1 MLILGTFVICVLI
14 SFTTANSVHFV
25 NQDTITR
32 TIIFTSEMGQPQISS
47 LNIKGNSAEHK
58 IFPIG
63 WAGNWYSVS
72 EGAANVPGMLGE
84 VKFDGFDGATYFD
97 VSAIVNPN
105 DNQGV
110 KQLFPAGINR
120 PISGCDSF
128 PCANVYRKSDDLQ
141 TLSTYS
147 KELICL
153 LGNSQRKLRRG
164 NRKVM
169 ENQDLQIS

>member
-1 MLILGTFVICVLI
+1 MIFLGTLVFWILI

-25 NQDTITR
+25 NQDVITR
-32 TIIFTSEMGQPQISS
+32 TIVFTPERGQPQISS
-47 LNIKGNSAEHK
+47 VKIQGNSAEQVT
-58 IFPIG
+58 FPGG
-63 WAGNWYSVS
+63 WTGNWYSVS

-84 VKFDGFDGATYFD
+84 VSFDGFNGATYFD

-110 KQLFPAGINR
+110 KELFPAGTNK
-120 PISGCDSF
+120 PVSGCDSF
-128 PCANVYRKSDDLQ
+128 PCENVYKKADDLQ

-153 LGNSQRKLRRG
+153 LGNSQSKARRS

-169 ENQDLQIS
+169 DDLDFQTS